1 MGFRTGAAFRRVGHF
16 DTAQDNTMTNKKTL
30 LLLGSILALP
40 APTASLLAAKLDG
53 AHYLKDARI
62 TLVEA
67 RAIALKT
74 QGGAIVS
81 EELEKEAGGSGLR
94 YSFDIKKGGVTHEIG
109 VDASSGKVLENSV
122 EGRNAD

>member
-1 MGFRTGAAFRRVGHF
+1 
-16 DTAQDNTMTNKKTL
+16 MTNKKTL
-30 LLLGSILALP
+30 LLLASILALP
-40 APTASLLAAKLDG
+40 AATASVLAAKLDG
-53 AHYLKDARI
+53 AQYLKDARI

-67 RAIALKT
+67 RVIALKT

-81 EELEKEAGGSGLR
+81 EELEKELGGSGLR
-94 YSFDIKKGGVTHEIG
+94 YSFDIRKGGVTHEIG